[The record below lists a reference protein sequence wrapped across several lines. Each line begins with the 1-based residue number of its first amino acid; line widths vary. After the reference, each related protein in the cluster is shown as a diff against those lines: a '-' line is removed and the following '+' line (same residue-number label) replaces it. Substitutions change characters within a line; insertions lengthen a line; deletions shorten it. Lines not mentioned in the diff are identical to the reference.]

1 MTVLYTNILQRYT
14 KTTVEK
20 TTSGLKS
27 RFVSIFKMIYI
38 LMPDN
43 LLIAVCLFMIVI
55 ILLGAGD
62 LRLVELIDILTNNLN
77 LLLKL
82 VFKC

>member
-1 MTVLYTNILQRYT
+1 
-14 KTTVEK
+14 
-20 TTSGLKS
+20 
-27 RFVSIFKMIYI
+27 
-38 LMPDN
+38 MPDN